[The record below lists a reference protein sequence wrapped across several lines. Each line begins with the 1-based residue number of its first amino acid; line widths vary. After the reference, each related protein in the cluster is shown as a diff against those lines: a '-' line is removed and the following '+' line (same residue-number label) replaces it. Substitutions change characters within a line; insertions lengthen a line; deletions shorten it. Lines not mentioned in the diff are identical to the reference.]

1 MKEFFEELKWACT
14 ESKLKG
20 FYCLIT
26 TLLALLVLGCI
37 VSLVMLLINV
47 IMYKA
52 FNLMWLILFI
62 VSLVISIG
70 IIIWLKKS

>member
-14 ESKLKG
+14 ESRLKG

-26 TLLALLVLGCI
+26 ALLALLVLGCI
-37 VSLVMLLINV
+37 VSLIMLLINV
-47 IMYKA
+47 IVYKA